1 MLNNLIPSLF
11 NSLERHVLH
20 TQHSKCILELQDVI
34 MEHSIIKQVMKP
46 QMTTIMLFTLQFIAL
61 VLGMQLK
68 SNKVYVWTSFLL
80 TEKMSTIA

>member
-1 MLNNLIPSLF
+1 
-11 NSLERHVLH
+11 
-20 TQHSKCILELQDVI
+20 

-80 TEKMSTIA
+80 TAKMSTIA